1 MIMKVYYE
9 DAKKTFDVEIEALTR
24 VKSSLGKSFDE
35 AVDKILSTKGRVI
48 FIGIGKSGIIA
59 DKIAA
64 SFSSV
69 GLASF
74 YIDAGTAYHGDLGRV
89 SSDDVVIFI
98 SNSGET
104 QEVLQALS
112 ALQNIHNNELA
123 TIAMTGSE
131 DSTLAKN
138 TDIVLSI
145 DVAEEADITK
155 LAPTSSTTAT
165 LVMGDA
171 LLVAIETAK
180 EFDRESF
187 AMYHPGGSI
196 GKILLQ
202 NVKNSMHTKIPYVHV
217 DTSINEVIYRISDYG
232 IGITLVKDEQ
242 ENVIGIITD
251 GDIRKK
257 FLNISKVKGS
267 TAKDYMTQ
275 GFISISEDKRNRE
288 AWRKMANYN
297 ISNLVVLDK
306 DKKVVGLVT
315 IHDVLE

>member
-1 MIMKVYYE
+1 MKVYYE
-9 DAKKTFDVEIEALTR
+9 DAKKTFDAEIEALNR

-112 ALQNIHNNELA
+112 ALQNIHNNQLA
-123 TIAMTGSE
+123 TIALTGSE

-275 GFISISEDKRNRE
+275 GFISISENKRNRE

-306 DKKVVGLVT
+306 DKKVVGVVT

>member
-1 MIMKVYYE
+1 MKVYYE

-232 IGITLVKDEQ
+232 LGITLVKDEQ

-306 DKKVVGLVT
+306 DKKVVGVVT

>member
-1 MIMKVYYE
+1 MKVYYE

-138 TDIVLSI
+138 TDILLSI

-297 ISNLVVLDK
+297 ISNLVVLDR
-306 DKKVVGLVT
+306 DKKVVGVVT

>member
-9 DAKKTFDVEIEALTR
+9 DAKKTFDAEIEALNR

-35 AVDKILSTKGRVI
+35 AVDKILSTKGRII

-123 TIAMTGSE
+123 TIALTGSE

-275 GFISISEDKRNRE
+275 GFISISENKRNRE

-306 DKKVVGLVT
+306 DKKVVGVVT

>member
-9 DAKKTFDVEIEALTR
+9 DAKKTFDAEIEALNR

-123 TIAMTGSE
+123 TIALTGSE

-275 GFISISEDKRNRE
+275 GFISISENKRNRE
-288 AWRKMANYN
+288 AWRKMADYN

-306 DKKVVGLVT
+306 DKKVVGVVT

>member
-1 MIMKVYYE
+1 MKVYYE

-112 ALQNIHNNELA
+112 ALQNLHNNELA

-306 DKKVVGLVT
+306 DKKVVGVVT

>member
-1 MIMKVYYE
+1 MKVYYE

-112 ALQNIHNNELA
+112 ALQNIHNNELS

-288 AWRKMANYN
+288 AWRKMSNYN

-306 DKKVVGLVT
+306 DKKVVGVVT